1 MPTND
6 ASIVEDLTT
15 VAGVG
20 GDDASLTGEP
30 HGGSKKLKY
39 KSDNEAKKTPKVM
52 RFKEWIEFEKAK
64 KCL

>member
-1 MPTND
+1 MSTDD
-6 ASIVEDLTT
+6 ASVREDITT

-39 KSDNEAKKTPKVM
+39 KADNEKKPAPKVM
-52 RFKEWIEFEKAK
+52 RFKEWIENVYHK
-64 KCL
+64 